1 MDDKTREMKDKEH
14 QLKIEE
20 SNRRR
25 NNPGILGNSL
35 VLVEKDLLDKLM
47 DFYYWK
53 EWKNDRL
60 KTPPTEHT
68 IHEQKRT

>member
-1 MDDKTREMKDKEH
+1 MADKTRETKDKEH

-20 SNRRR
+20 SHRKL
-25 NNPGILGNSL
+25 NNPEILGSSL

-68 IHEQKRT
+68 IHE

>member
-68 IHEQKRT
+68 IHE

>member
-20 SNRRR
+20 SNRKR
-25 NNPGILGNSL
+25 NSPGILGDSL

-60 KTPPTEHT
+60 KTSPTEHT
-68 IHEQKRT
+68 IHE

>member
-1 MDDKTREMKDKEH
+1 MADKTRETKDKEH

-20 SNRRR
+20 SHRKL
-25 NNPGILGNSL
+25 NNPEILGSSL

-53 EWKNDRL
+53 EWKNNRL
-60 KTPPTEHT
+60 KTPSTEHT
-68 IHEQKRT
+68 IHE

>member
-1 MDDKTREMKDKEH
+1 MADKTRETKDKEH

-20 SNRRR
+20 SNRKR
-25 NNPGILGNSL
+25 NSPGILGDSL

-60 KTPPTEHT
+60 KTPLTEHT
-68 IHEQKRT
+68 IHE